1 MGEECPAGPAVEC
14 IFQAGVGMKLRT
26 HTCGELNAAHV
37 GQTVVLNGWVHTRRD
52 HGNVIFYDIRDRRG
66 ITQVVFNQETNAK
79 AHEQAHQLRS
89 EFVVAIQGTVSKRP
103 AGSENPKLPTGQIEV
118 MVQTVEVLN
127 PSQTPPFLIEDD
139 AEVTEAL
146 RLKYRYLDLRRPR
159 MQKLIALRHN
169 VAQSV
174 RGFLNKAGFLEIETP
189 ILTKSTPEGA
199 RDYLVPS
206 RVNPGMF
213 FALPQSPQLFKQVLM
228 VSGTDR
234 YYQIA
239 RCFRDED
246 LRNDRQPEFTQID
259 LEMSFVDRE
268 QVMSLTE
275 QMIVAVFREAGG
287 VQLPTPFPRM
297 RYTDAMGRYGSD
309 KPDLR
314 FDMPLHDVTSFAA
327 TSEFKVFKD
336 AATKGGIVKAL
347 IVKGGATLTRT
358 RIDELGETAK
368 SFGAK
373 GLAWLKIT
381 AEGQLESVIAKF
393 LDAKAFGTTLPDA
406 KPGDLVLFGAD
417 KPPVVH
423 DVLGRIRLLLGEE
436 LKLIDTTTW
445 KPLWITEFPLLDYS
459 AEEKRYVFMHN
470 PFAAPMDEDLGFLD
484 SEPLKVRAKAY
495 DMVLNGSEIGGG
507 SIRNHRSDVQLRI
520 LDLLGINKDQA
531 RAKFGF
537 LLEALEFGAPP
548 HGGIAF
554 GLDRL
559 IMLLG
564 NAESI
569 RDVIAFPKTQKAQCP
584 LTDAPAPVDPAQ
596 LKELRIKLD
605 KVE

>member
-1 MGEECPAGPAVEC
+1 
-14 IFQAGVGMKLRT
+14 MKIRT
-26 HTCGELNAAHV
+26 HRCGELNAKQV
-37 GQTVVLNGWVHTRRD
+37 GQTVVLNGWVQRRRD
-52 HGNVIFYDIRDRRG
+52 HGMVIFIDLRDRTG
-66 ITQVVFNQETNAK
+66 ITQVVFNAERNVAVHRA
-79 AHEQAHQLRS
+79 AHLLRS
-89 EFVVAIQGTVSKRP
+89 ECVVSV
-103 AGSENPKLPTGQIEV
+103 TGQVMARPDESKNPNLSTGEIEV
-118 MVQTVEVLN
+118 FADEIDVLN
-127 PSQTPPFLIEDD
+127 EAKTPPFLIEDE
-139 AEVTEAL
+139 AEVTEAI
-146 RLKYRYLDLRRPR
+146 RLKYRFLDLRRPR
-159 MQKLIALRHN
+159 MQRLLNLRHGIM
-169 VAQSV
+169 QTT
-174 RGFLNKAGFLEIETP
+174 RDFLNAEGFLEVETP

-206 RVNPGMF
+206 RVSPGQF

-228 VSGTDR
+228 IGGVDR

-268 QVMSLTE
+268 QVMSLME
-275 QMIVAVFREAGG
+275 RMIVAIFREAGG

-297 RYTDAMGRYGSD
+297 TYADVMGRYGSD

-314 FDMPLHDVTSFAA
+314 FDMPLYDVTAFGAR
-327 TSEFKVFKD
+327 SEFKVFKD
-336 AATKGGIVKAL
+336 AATNGGIVKAL
-347 IVKGGATLTRT
+347 IVKGGAALSRT
-358 RIDELGETAK
+358 RIDALGETAK
-368 SFGAK
+368 VFGAK

-393 LDAKAFGTTLPDA
+393 LDVKAFAAALPEA

-417 KPPVVH
+417 KASVVH

-436 LKLIDTTTW
+436 LNLIDKTAW
-445 KPLWITEFPLLDYS
+445 KPLWVTEFPLLDYS
-459 AEEKRYVFMHN
+459 PEEKRYVAMHH
-470 PFAAPMDEDLGFLD
+470 PFTAPLDDDLPLFESD
-484 SEPLKVRAKAY
+484 PLKVRAKAY

-507 SIRNHRSDVQLRI
+507 SIRIHRRDVQSKVF
-520 LDLLGINKDQA
+520 DLLGIGKDEA
-531 RAKFGF
+531 AAKFGF
-537 LLEALEFGAPP
+537 LLEALEYGAPP

-559 IMLLG
+559 VMLLG
-564 NAESI
+564 NADSI

-584 LTDAPAPVDPAQ
+584 LTDAPSAVSPDQ

-605 KVE
+605 LVE

>member
-1 MGEECPAGPAVEC
+1 
-14 IFQAGVGMKLRT
+14 MKSRT
-26 HTCGELNAAHV
+26 HRCGELNRSQV
-37 GQTVVLNGWVHTRRD
+37 GQTVVLNGWVQRRRD
-52 HGNVIFYDIRDRRG
+52 HGMVLFIDLRDRSG
-66 ITQVVFNQETNAK
+66 ITQVVFNAERNAAVHK
-79 AHEQAHQLRS
+79 AAHTLRS
-89 EFVVAIQGTVSKRP
+89 ECVVSVTGTVAARP
-103 AGSENPKLPTGQIEV
+103 DESRNPNLSTGEIEV
-118 MVQTVEVLN
+118 FADAVEILN
-127 PSQTPPFLIEDD
+127 EAKTPPFVIEDD
-139 AEVTEAL
+139 AEVTEAI

-159 MQKLIALRHN
+159 MQRLLSLRH
-169 VAQSV
+169 AIMQGT
-174 RGFLNKAGFLEIETP
+174 RGFLNAEGFLEVETP

-206 RVNPGMF
+206 RVNPGQF

-228 VSGTDR
+228 VSGVDR

-259 LEMSFVDRE
+259 LELSFVDRGD
-268 QVMSLTE
+268 VMSLTE
-275 QMIVAVFREAGG
+275 RMIATIFREAGG

-297 RYTDAMGRYGSD
+297 SYAEAMGKYGTD

-314 FDMPLHDVTSFAA
+314 FDMPLYDVTAFAG
-327 TSEFKVFKD
+327 TSEFKVFRE
-336 AATKGGIVKAL
+336 AAGKGKIVKAL
-347 IVKGGATLTRT
+347 IVTGGSSIARS
-358 RIDELGETAK
+358 RIDALGETAR

-373 GLAWLKIT
+373 GLAWLKV
-381 AEGQLESVIAKF
+381 ASDGQLDSVIAKF
-393 LDAKAFGTTLPDA
+393 LDAKAFAAALPEA

-417 KPPVVH
+417 TPAIVH

-436 LKLIDTTTW
+436 LGVIDTTAW
-445 KPLWITEFPLLDYS
+445 KPLWVTEFPLLDYS
-459 AEEKRYVFMHN
+459 QEEKRYVFMHN
-470 PFAAPMDEDLGFLD
+470 PFAAPLDEDLTLLD

-495 DMVLNGSEIGGG
+495 DMVLNGNEIGGG

-520 LDLLGINKDQA
+520 LDLLGIGKEQA
-531 RAKFGF
+531 QAKFGF
-537 LLEALEFGAPP
+537 LLDALDYGAPP

-564 NAESI
+564 GAESI
-569 RDVIAFPKTQKAQCP
+569 RDVIAFPKTQRAQCP
-584 LTDAPAPVDPAQ
+584 LTDAPSPVGADQ

-605 KVE
+605 LLE

>member
-1 MGEECPAGPAVEC
+1 MGTYQESEG
-14 IFQAGVGMKLRT
+14 GMKVRT
-26 HTCGELNAAHV
+26 HRCGELTQASV
-37 GQTVVLNGWVHTRRD
+37 GQTVVLNGWVQRRRD
-52 HGNVIFYDIRDRRG
+52 HGMVMFIDLRDRTG
-66 ITQVVFNQETNAK
+66 ITQVVFNAERNAAVHQG
-79 AHEQAHQLRS
+79 AHDLRS
-89 EFVVAIQGTVSKRP
+89 ESVVSVTGQVMARPEESK
-103 AGSENPKLPTGQIEV
+103 NPNLPTGE
-118 MVQTVEVLN
+118 VEVFVDAVEILN
-127 PSQTPPFLIEDD
+127 GSKTPPFVIEDD
-139 AEVTEAL
+139 AEVTEAI
-146 RLKYRYLDLRRPR
+146 RLKYRYLDLRRPK
-159 MQKLIALRHN
+159 MQRLLSLRHDIMQ
-169 VAQSV
+169 AV
-174 RGFLNKAGFLEIETP
+174 RGFLNAERFLEVETP

-206 RVNPGMF
+206 RVNPGQF
-213 FALPQSPQLFKQVLM
+213 YALPQSPQLFKQVLM
-228 VSGTDR
+228 VSGVDR

-259 LEMSFVDRE
+259 AEMSFADRE
-268 QVMSLTE
+268 QVMALME
-275 QMIVAVFREAGG
+275 QMIVTVFREAGG
-287 VQLPTPFPRM
+287 VHLPTPFPRM
-297 RYTDAMGRYGSD
+297 TYAEALGRYGSD

-314 FDMPLHDVTSFAA
+314 FDMPLHDVTAFAA
-327 TSEFKVFKD
+327 TSEFKVFKE

-347 IVKGGATLTRT
+347 IVKSGAAMPRS
-358 RIDELGETAK
+358 RIDALGETAK

-393 LDAKAFGTTLPDA
+393 LDAKAFTAALPEA

-417 KPPVVH
+417 KAAIVH

-436 LKLIDTTTW
+436 LKLIDAKAW
-445 KPLWITEFPLLDYS
+445 KPLWIIEFPLLDYS
-459 AEEKRYVFMHN
+459 SEEKRYIFMHN
-470 PFAAPMDEDLGFLD
+470 PFAAPMDQDVALLD

-507 SIRNHRSDVQLRI
+507 SIRNHRSEIQLRI
-520 LDLLGINKDQA
+520 LDLLGINKEQA
-531 RAKFGF
+531 QAKFGF
-537 LLEALEFGAPP
+537 LLDALDYGAPP

-564 NAESI
+564 EAGSI
-569 RDVIAFPKTQKAQCP
+569 RDVIAFPKTQRAQCP
-584 LTDAPAPVDPAQ
+584 LTDAPSAVSADQ

-605 KVE
+605 LVE

>member
-1 MGEECPAGPAVEC
+1 
-14 IFQAGVGMKLRT
+14 MKVRT
-26 HTCGELNAAHV
+26 HRCGELNKSHV
-37 GQTVVLNGWVHTRRD
+37 GSSVVLNGWVQRRRD
-52 HGNVIFYDIRDRRG
+52 HGMVMFIDLRDRTG
-66 ITQVVFNQETNAK
+66 ITQVVFNAERNAAVHQA
-79 AHEQAHQLRS
+79 AHALRS
-89 EFVVAIQGTVSKRP
+89 ECVVAVTGRVMARP
-103 AGSENPKLPTGQIEV
+103 EESRNPNLPTGEIEV
-118 MVQTVEVLN
+118 FVDAVEVLN
-127 PSQTPPFLIEDD
+127 EAKTPPFLVEDD
-139 AEVTEAL
+139 AEVTEAI

-159 MQKLIALRHN
+159 MQKLLSLRHGIMQ
-169 VAQSV
+169 AA
-174 RGFLNKAGFLEIETP
+174 RGFLNAEQFLEVETP

-206 RVNPGMF
+206 RVNPGQF

-228 VSGTDR
+228 VSGVDR

-268 QVMSLTE
+268 QVMNLME
-275 QMIVAVFREAGG
+275 RMIVTIFRDAGG

-297 RYTDAMGRYGSD
+297 TYAEATGRYGSD
-309 KPDLR
+309 RPDLR
-314 FDMPLHDVTSFAA
+314 FDMPLYDVTGFAA
-327 TSEFKVFKD
+327 ASELKVFRE
-336 AATKGGIVKAL
+336 AATKGQIVKAL
-347 IVKGGATLTRT
+347 IVKGGGTIARS
-358 RIDELGETAK
+358 RIDALGDAAR

-381 AEGQLESVIAKF
+381 ADGQLDSVIAKF
-393 LDAKAFGTTLPDA
+393 LDAKAFGSALPEA

-417 KPPVVH
+417 TPAVVH

-436 LKLIDTTTW
+436 LNLIDKNAW
-445 KPLWITEFPLLDYS
+445 KPLWVTDFPLLDYS
-459 AEEKRYVFMHN
+459 PEEKRYIFMHN
-470 PFAAPMDEDLGFLD
+470 PFAAPADEDLALLD

-495 DMVLNGSEIGGG
+495 DMVLNGNEIGGG

-520 LDLLGINKDQA
+520 LDLLGISKEQA
-531 RAKFGF
+531 QAKFGF
-537 LLEALEFGAPP
+537 LLEALDYGAPP

-564 NAESI
+564 GADSI
-569 RDVIAFPKTQKAQCP
+569 RDVIAFPKTQRAQCP
-584 LTDAPAPVDPAQ
+584 LTEAPSAVGAEQ

-605 KVE
+605 LVE

>member
-1 MGEECPAGPAVEC
+1 MNV
-14 IFQAGVGMKLRT
+14 RT
-26 HTCGELNAAHV
+26 HRCGELNKKHV
-37 GQTVVLNGWVHTRRD
+37 GQTVVLNGWVQRRRD
-52 HGNVIFYDIRDRRG
+52 HGMVIFIDLRDRTG
-66 ITQVVFNQETNAK
+66 LTQVVFNAERNLTVHQV
-79 AHEQAHQLRS
+79 AHSLRS
-89 EFVVAIQGTVSKRP
+89 ECVVSI
-103 AGSENPKLPTGQIEV
+103 TGQVMARPDESKNPNLSTGEIEV
-118 MVQTVEVLN
+118 FVDQVEILN
-127 PSQTPPFLIEDD
+127 EAKTPPFVIEDD
-139 AEVTEAL
+139 AEVTEAI
-146 RLKYRYLDLRRPR
+146 RLKYRFLDLRRPR
-159 MQKLIALRHN
+159 MQRLLSLRHGIM
-169 VAQSV
+169 QTT
-174 RGFLNKAGFLEIETP
+174 RGFLNAEGFLEVETP

-206 RVNPGMF
+206 RVNAGQF

-228 VSGTDR
+228 VSGVDR

-259 LEMSFVDRE
+259 LELSFADRE
-268 QVMSLTE
+268 QVMSLME
-275 QMIVAVFREAGG
+275 RMIVTIFREAGG
-287 VQLPTPFPRM
+287 VKLPATFPRM
-297 RYTDAMGRYGSD
+297 TYAEAMGRYGSD

-314 FDMPLHDVTSFAA
+314 FDMPLFDVTAFGAA
-327 TSEFKVFKD
+327 SEFKVFKD

-347 IVKGGATLTRT
+347 IVKGGAATPRS
-358 RIDELGETAK
+358 RIDALGETAK

-381 AEGQLESVIAKF
+381 TEGQLESVIAKF
-393 LDAKAFGTTLPDA
+393 LDAKAFATALPEA

-417 KPPVVH
+417 KPAVVH

-436 LKLIDTTTW
+436 LNLIDKTAW
-445 KPLWITEFPLLDYS
+445 KPVWVTEFPLLDYS
-459 AEEKRYVFMHN
+459 PEEKRYVFMHN
-470 PFAAPMDEDLGFLD
+470 PFAAPMDEDLKLLD

-507 SIRNHRSDVQLRI
+507 SIRNHRSEVQLKI
-520 LDLLGINKDQA
+520 LDLLGINKEQA
-531 RAKFGF
+531 QAKFGF
-537 LLEALEFGAPP
+537 LLEALDFGAPP

-559 IMLLG
+559 VMLLG
-564 NAESI
+564 NADSI

-584 LTDAPAPVDPAQ
+584 LTDAPSAVSADQ

-605 KVE
+605 LVE